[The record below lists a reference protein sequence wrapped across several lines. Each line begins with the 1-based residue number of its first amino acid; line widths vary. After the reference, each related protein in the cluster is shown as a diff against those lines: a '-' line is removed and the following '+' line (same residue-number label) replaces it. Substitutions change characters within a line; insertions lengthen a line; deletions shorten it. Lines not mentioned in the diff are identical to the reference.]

1 MTRPQEPDESV
12 AEPKHPS
19 RNVYSSRKQ
28 VLTHT
33 LQRCGNCI
41 VSNAAFSR

>member
-41 VSNAAFSR
+41 VLNAAFSR